1 MAVHSEAEEKNNE
14 KETPLQMLNTTIK
27 DARKEL
33 LEYLIEY
40 LKEPKSCTRRRIE
53 TMSKEARAVKVMLA
67 AIDVN
72 GDGNVM
78 QEEYEKCELNSIEN
92 INQALGLLLNV
103 GVVAALIL
111 SITYPLCIAE
121 LTASETTTAFFSDTT
136 ILAFINIYY
145 ILIISDAL
153 ISLMLIY
160 LSLRIYLYL
169 GFWISQPMFKLK
181 FLDRSPLPFICAAS
195 VWNIRILLI
204 ALPFGIAVNVSQ
216 YAGLIALVI
225 CVSFAISTIIIDWH
239 YGRGANN
246 ISIDEVKSLKGLL
259 PETIKV
265 KKRQWNADP
274 FVYEYEN
281 SY

>member
-1 MAVHSEAEEKNNE
+1 
-14 KETPLQMLNTTIK
+14 
-27 DARKEL
+27 
-33 LEYLIEY
+33 
-40 LKEPKSCTRRRIE
+40 
-53 TMSKEARAVKVMLA
+53 
-67 AIDVN
+67 
-72 GDGNVM
+72 
-78 QEEYEKCELNSIEN
+78 
-92 INQALGLLLNV
+92 LLNV

-111 SITYPLCIAE
+111 SITYPLCISE
-121 LTASETTTAFFSDTT
+121 LTASDAAIGFFSDLT

-181 FLDRSPLPFICAAS
+181 FLDKSPLPFICAAS
-195 VWNIRILLI
+195 VWNIRILIL
-204 ALPFGIAVNVSQ
+204 ALPFGVAVNVSQ
-216 YAGLIALVI
+216 YAGVIALVI
-225 CVSFAISTIIIDWH
+225 CTSFAISTIVIDWH

-246 ISIDEVKSLKGLL
+246 ISVDEVKSLKGLL

-265 KKRQWNADP
+265 KKRHWNSDP
-274 FVYEYEN
+274 FEVDYDA